1 MYNSVENGPATTGLP
16 TRHINTK
23 KRNQNGETKSE
34 KEKETKNQS
43 AKWPLK

>member
-1 MYNSVENGPATTGLP
+1 MYNSVENVPATTGLL

-34 KEKETKNQS
+34 KETKNQS